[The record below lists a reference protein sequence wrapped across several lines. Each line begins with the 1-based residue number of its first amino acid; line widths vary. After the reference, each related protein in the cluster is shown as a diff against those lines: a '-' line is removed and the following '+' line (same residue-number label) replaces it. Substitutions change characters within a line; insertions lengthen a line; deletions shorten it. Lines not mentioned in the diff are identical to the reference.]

1 MKVPIINGMA
11 GSPDRAP
18 LAGTLPPCEFNV
30 NEKGVVRD
38 TFTFLPMTGPFLRK
52 LFLSAC
58 VGSEGYLIGRDDAI
72 RARSNAEVGAFLMRA
87 FNGEGAATGR

>member
-1 MKVPIINGMA
+1 
-11 GSPDRAP
+11 
-18 LAGTLPPCEFNV
+18 
-30 NEKGVVRD
+30 
-38 TFTFLPMTGPFLRK
+38 MTGPFLRK
-52 LFLSAC
+52 LILGAC